1 MSRKNARGT
10 AVGLPAYSTKL
21 WHDPH
26 VITRTSTETFLKG
39 DETMRITDF
48 ETGRH
53 LNDVCLTL
61 TQEEAEE
68 LRDYLNR
75 LTRHAEL
82 GHVHLTEFDGTQVGR
97 EFAVSLA

>member
-1 MSRKNARGT
+1 
-10 AVGLPAYSTKL
+10 
-21 WHDPH
+21 
-26 VITRTSTETFLKG
+26 
-39 DETMRITDF
+39 MRITDF

-68 LRDYLNR
+68 LCGYLNR
-75 LTRHAEL
+75 LTAQTDL
-82 GHVHLTEFDGTQVGR
+82 GHVHLMELEGSRVGR